1 MKRTGHCAMILAAGR
16 GERLRPLTDRVP
28 KPLLPAGGKPLITW
42 HVEKLAAAGF
52 THVVVNHAHL
62 GEAIETALGDGSRW
76 GLTID
81 YSPERE
87 ALETAGGIRNALDLL
102 GAPAFA
108 VVNADVFSEFDYARL
123 AARVDVMAG
132 GAALSHLVLVSNPPH
147 NPGGDF
153 RLRDGTI
160 VERGGSRYT
169 CAGIGAYRRELFE
182 PLAPG
187 VRARLAPLL
196 RQHIPADRI
205 LGEHY
210 PGFWMD
216 IGTPERLAELERRLS
231 GCLQ

>member
-1 MKRTGHCAMILAAGR
+1 MILAAGR
-16 GERLRPLTDRVP
+16 GERLRPLTDYVP
-28 KPLLPAGGKPLITW
+28 KPLLPVGGRPLIEW

-52 THVVVNHAHL
+52 SRIVVNHAYL
-62 GEAIETALGDGSRW
+62 GEAIERALGDGARW
-76 GLTID
+76 SVAID

-123 AARVDVMAG
+123 TVRVDSMAG
-132 GAALSHLVLVSNPPH
+132 GAALAHLVLVPNPPH
-147 NPGGDF
+147 NPEGDF
-153 RLRDGTI
+153 FLREGRV
-160 VERGGSRYT
+160 VERGGARFT
-169 CAGIGAYRRELFE
+169 FGGIGVYRRELFE
-182 PLAPG
+182 PLESGAR
-187 VRARLAPLL
+187 VRLATVL
-196 RQHIPADRI
+196 RREIPAGRI

-216 IGTPERLAELERRLS
+216 IGTQERLADLERRLS